1 MSPSELLQNE
11 LTLATRRLQTALSL
25 ERKLT
30 RIARNRRDS
39 QRHLPSPEEC
49 RLLVKL
55 RATEYALLLTRY
67 RESVERTLL
76 GKRPPRIG
84 PSIRKRMEFRASGIL
99 KEPDTGRISVRYRR
113 S

>member
-30 RIARNRRDS
+30 RITRNRRDGL
-39 QRHLPSPEEC
+39 RHLPSREEC
-49 RLLVKL
+49 RLLVKM
-55 RATEYALLLTRY
+55 RAAEYALILSRY

-99 KEPDTGRISVRYRR
+99 KEPDTGRVSTTYRR
-113 S
+113 P